1 MPNFKYKAI
10 STDGKQI
17 ESVLLAADK
26 NDVMRQLKELGMTVI
41 AVNEM
46 KSAKSTD
53 PLRISVKENVVI
65 HFTKQLHTLLKA
77 GLPIITSLRAIRQQ
91 ATDEGFK
98 DVIESVTRDI
108 EQGSKLSDALGR
120 YPKIFPQI
128 FISSIKIGEV
138 SGTLEETL
146 LYLYRF
152 LERDSRIR
160 RDVKKAF
167 RYPIFVFTGLLG
179 AFVVFTTMVI
189 PNFIPMFEARGVE
202 LPLPTKILMGM
213 YYLITDYGILLLLFI
228 VALGAGIYFYARTPA
243 GRYKIDSLL
252 LQIPIM
258 GMFIRKV
265 NLARFS
271 QLFYTMNRTGI
282 AITQTFEIM
291 QRTMENEVYNKELG
305 IIADKITK
313 GEEIAKSL
321 QQSPVFTPLMVEMV
335 SIGEKSGSLDEMLAN
350 VAEYYNQEVSD
361 TVANLTSLIEPI
373 ITVGLGGMILLLA
386 LALFLPMWD
395 MMNIM

>member
-1 MPNFKYKAI
+1 
-10 STDGKQI
+10 
-17 ESVLLAADK
+17 
-26 NDVMRQLKELGMTVI
+26 
-41 AVNEM
+41 
-46 KSAKSTD
+46 
-53 PLRISVKENVVI
+53 
-65 HFTKQLHTLLKA
+65 
-77 GLPIITSLRAIRQQ
+77 
-91 ATDEGFK
+91 
-98 DVIESVTRDI
+98 
-108 EQGSKLSDALGR
+108 
-120 YPKIFPQI
+120 
-128 FISSIKIGEV
+128 
-138 SGTLEETL
+138 
-146 LYLYRF
+146 
-152 LERDSRIR
+152 
-160 RDVKKAF
+160 
-167 RYPIFVFTGLLG
+167 
-179 AFVVFTTMVI
+179 
-189 PNFIPMFEARGVE
+189 
-202 LPLPTKILMGM
+202 M

-228 VALGAGIYFYARTPA
+228 VALAAGIYFYARTPA

-282 AITQTFEIM
+282 AITQTFDIM